1 VYKIQV
7 PALVFILPLLKLS
20 AAEQSQSMLPAL
32 HMLNVT
38 WQITRSPPTMQGSAK
53 TVGRCRPMPP
63 LTHSGA
69 IAKVFEK
76 LVHLQLYAYLQE
88 HNILHRAQS
97 GFRPDHCTQD
107 VIVASVDDWRR
118 GLDNN
123 YLVGV
128 VLVDISRAFDSISH
142 DLLLCK
148 MVHYGIR
155 GEAKRWFQS
164 YLSERKRVM
173 VDNEVSTWSTV
184 RVGVPQAQFW
194 ARCSSHCS

>member
-1 VYKIQV
+1 MSNYRPISV
-7 PALVFILPLLKLS
+7 LP
-20 AAEQSQSMLPAL
+20 
-32 HMLNVT
+32 T
-38 WQITRSPPTMQGSAK
+38 
-53 TVGRCRPMPP
+53 
-63 LTHSGA
+63 

-148 MVHYGIR
+148 MDHYGIR

>member
-1 VYKIQV
+1 
-7 PALVFILPLLKLS
+7 
-20 AAEQSQSMLPAL
+20 M
-32 HMLNVT
+32 
-38 WQITRSPPTMQGSAK
+38 
-53 TVGRCRPMPP
+53 
-63 LTHSGA
+63 
-69 IAKVFEK
+69 
-76 LVHLQLYAYLQE
+76 
-88 HNILHRAQS
+88 
-97 GFRPDHCTQD
+97 
-107 VIVASVDDWRR
+107 IVASVDDWRR

-148 MVHYGIR
+148 MDHYGIR

-184 RVGVPQAQFW
+184 RVGVPQGSILGPLLFTLFINDLPTVLRSTKTMLYADDITIYHSCPDPQELQE
-194 ARCSSHCS
+194 ALAGDIKDG